1 MALCIL
7 WMVIITFIMTIVIL
21 SRCHCQTTR
30 HYSPH
35 SWWNPNHLQGAPMVL
50 RCYFKFK
57 ISIMMTTVW
66 IVRMMSIIC
75 DTSASSSVHQDR
87 REDFNQ
93 TLVRSRERFVSKNP
107 TFNGY
112 VVNDEKLYLNNEIN
126 VYFAGKVKVCPA
138 AKAETGKAGPGPPTG
153 NFQTGVTQNENT
165 HMPPQPGLPAWHQ
178 ERSAAT
184 VAVEP
189 TQGPQTSCQP
199 QPKKLKEIKLLFFRG
214 EL

>member
-1 MALCIL
+1 
-7 WMVIITFIMTIVIL
+7 
-21 SRCHCQTTR
+21 
-30 HYSPH
+30 
-35 SWWNPNHLQGAPMVL
+35 
-50 RCYFKFK
+50 
-57 ISIMMTTVW
+57 MTTVW

-153 NFQTGVTQNENT
+153 NFQTGVTQKENT

-178 ERSAAT
+178 
-184 VAVEP
+184 P
-189 TQGPQTSCQP
+189 LQWQ
-199 QPKKLKEIKLLFFRG
+199 
-214 EL
+214 